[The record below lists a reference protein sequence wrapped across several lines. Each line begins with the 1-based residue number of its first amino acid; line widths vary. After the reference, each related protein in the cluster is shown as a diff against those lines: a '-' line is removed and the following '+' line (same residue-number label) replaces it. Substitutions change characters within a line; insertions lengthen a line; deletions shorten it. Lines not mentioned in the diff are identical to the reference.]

1 MTIRNY
7 YKKLILLFCFIFFIL
22 SYSTN
27 ATGELLFEDNFDSGT
42 MSDEWLTKAPEQWV
56 QDGWLHTKDTDG
68 WPRDSM
74 AVVRDSDTSWVN
86 YELSITVDPFETDS
100 PWTHANVL
108 FRTDDFIRASGISQG
123 RAYQLQIYNR
133 GLQGQILQGIP
144 NYVSLHRT
152 DHQSD
157 PSSILLGEV
166 SQVLSPDP
174 MEVKVRLMDDHIS
187 VSIDGMTLIDVIDLD
202 PLPCGGIGIHA
213 VWETEARFDNVFV
226 YEIPPTYSCAGYE
239 PPMDSSP
246 VTVKGKN
253 RALPFKAELK
263 ENGSLVTDADIYALP
278 VIQVLYNS
286 GQGGDPIDVTD
297 NALPAGQG
305 TEGNEFVF
313 TDEGKWQFNL
323 KLQNYTAPGT
333 YTVIMVS
340 GNELEYR
347 IEPTCEALFVI
358 K

>member
-1 MTIRNY
+1 MTTRNY
-7 YKKLILLFCFIFFIL
+7 YKKPIFLFCFIFFIL

-27 ATGELLFEDNFDSGT
+27 ATGELLFEDNFDSGI
-42 MSDEWLTKAPEQWV
+42 MSGEWVTKAPEQWV
-56 QDGWLHTKDTDG
+56 QDGWLYTKDKDG

-74 AVVRDSDTSWVN
+74 AVVHDSDTSWVN
-86 YELSITVDPFETDS
+86 YELSITVDPLETS
-100 PWTHANVL
+100 SWTHANVL
-108 FRTDDFIRASGISQG
+108 FRTDNFIRAAGICQG
-123 RAYQLQIYNR
+123 RAYQLQIYRR
-133 GLQGQILQGIP
+133 GSEGEIFQGTP

-152 DHQSD
+152 DYDSAI
-157 PSSILLGEV
+157 SFLLGEV
-166 SQVLSPDP
+166 SRVLSPDP
-174 MEVKVRLMDDHIS
+174 MEVKVRLMDDHIL
-187 VSIDGMTLIDVIDLD
+187 VSIDDVTFIDVIDPD
-202 PLPCGGIGIHA
+202 PLPYGGIGIHA
-213 VWETEARFDNVFV
+213 IWETEARFDNVLV
-226 YEIPPTYSCAGYE
+226 HKIPPTYSCAGYE

-246 VTVKGKN
+246 VAVKGKN
-253 RALPFKAELK
+253 RTLPFKAEL
-263 ENGSLVTDADIYALP
+263 EEDGSLVTDADIYALP

-297 NALPAGQG
+297 FALPAGQG

-323 KLQNYTAPGT
+323 KLKNYTAPGT

-347 IEPTCEALFVI
+347 IEPTCEAQFVI